1 MKILITGNVASGKT
15 TLSKILSEYYE
26 IKRFEIDEIVHD
38 IDNNDK
44 KRTIKEQTN
53 IINKINK
60 ENKSYIIEGVLRK
73 DLDFILNLVDQII
86 FLDIDKK
93 VIDKRI
99 KKRYLKQKL
108 NLEKSSYKP
117 TKEMLENMYK
127 WNNEFD
133 SKIFL
138 KRLNKYPKKLIIIK
152 NKKELKKY
160 LNSVYKNGSYIE

>member
-15 TLSKILSEYYE
+15 TLSKILSDYYE
-26 IKRFEIDEIVHD
+26 IDRFEIDEIVHD

-93 VIDKRI
+93 LTNKRI
-99 KKRYLKQKL
+99 KRRYIKQKL

-133 SKIFL
+133 SKLFL